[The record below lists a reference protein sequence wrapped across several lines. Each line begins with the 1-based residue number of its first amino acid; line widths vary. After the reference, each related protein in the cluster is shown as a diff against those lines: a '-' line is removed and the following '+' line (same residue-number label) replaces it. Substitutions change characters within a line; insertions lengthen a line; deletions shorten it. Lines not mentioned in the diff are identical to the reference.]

1 MKETEEKIE
10 DVAEE
15 EMQEENV
22 EETQEVEGQTSDRM
36 EGTVKWFNQKKGYGF
51 IQGEDGQDYFVHYT
65 TVEKETFLRENDK
78 VSFEPVQT
86 DRGKQAK
93 DVRLI

>member
-1 MKETEEKIE
+1 
-10 DVAEE
+10 
-15 EMQEENV
+15 
-22 EETQEVEGQTSDRM
+22 M
-36 EGTVKWFNQKKGYGF
+36 EGTIKWFNQKKGYGF
-51 IQGEDGQDYFVHYT
+51 VQGEDGQDYFVHYT
-65 TVEKETFLRENDK
+65 AVDKEAFLRENDK